1 MSEKSKAS
9 VEASKKLAKLMRD
22 QDAATSPL
30 KSNASESG
38 SSEKK
43 ELGRKRMPWT
53 PEDLEK
59 VQETF
64 REEIEQ
70 HIITLDVVRNK
81 VGTNKQLQGMSP
93 RRIYDKLKKR
103 LNQQPNAK
111 SNVSVDPPKECESLH
126 DKIERI
132 AACSKEENES
142 VTHDGHSSVSIIT
155 PTERSTV
162 IFSDAEVATIR
173 AMFSDMILGKPI
185 SKAEIKKR
193 CSETEEGKALLH
205 KLSVVQLMNRIKYE
219 RKKKRSEK
227 Q

>member
-1 MSEKSKAS
+1 
-9 VEASKKLAKLMRD
+9 MRD

-193 CSETEEGKALLH
+193 CSESEEGKALLH

>member
-1 MSEKSKAS
+1 
-9 VEASKKLAKLMRD
+9 MRD

>member
-1 MSEKSKAS
+1 MHESNPELSGKLAGLMAHNEATAKKYYLLSEKSKAS

-111 SNVSVDPPKECESLH
+111 SNVSVDPPKECESNAN

-162 IFSDAEVATIR
+162 IFSDAEVAN
-173 AMFSDMILGKPI
+173 
-185 SKAEIKKR
+185 
-193 CSETEEGKALLH
+193 H
-205 KLSVVQLMNRIKYE
+205 KGNVL
-219 RKKKRSEK
+219 
-227 Q
+227 

>member
-1 MSEKSKAS
+1 
-9 VEASKKLAKLMRD
+9 
-22 QDAATSPL
+22 
-30 KSNASESG
+30 
-38 SSEKK
+38 
-43 ELGRKRMPWT
+43 MPWT